1 MKLHGL
7 PREGFKL
14 FLKIMVQIRWTEE
27 GQEKSKSF
35 DLSGAHSGGS
45 REMELVLKDDGYQ
58 LMGQTVLSSS
68 SLAFSPSTLFMK
80 VGQTR
85 VLFRLHLLN

>member
-35 DLSGAHSGGS
+35 DLSGAHSGGQQGDG
-45 REMELVLKDDGYQ
+45 LKDDGYQ
-58 LMGQTVLSSS
+58 LMG
-68 SLAFSPSTLFMK
+68 
-80 VGQTR
+80 
-85 VLFRLHLLN
+85 